1 MNNTVLYKKVGIQM
15 YNKLKEIFD
24 KVNFIIDNGNSMY
37 DIDTV
42 TKYQCELPYD
52 LKDIEQELLT
62 MFE

>member
-1 MNNTVLYKKVGIQM
+1 M